1 MVRPGRAQILQ
12 TAKHLFMTHGYR
24 AVSTK
29 SIADELGVSQ
39 PAIYHHFRSKEA
51 LYIAVL
57 EDELS
62 LLREGLQR
70 AAKFDAPP
78 VERLRIMVEHI
89 VERSEYDLSLMFHDL
104 KFEVSETSRISVAAG
119 FRDALV
125 TPMSEI
131 LDSLV
136 HDGAIAPLMER
147 GITQREAAMFILG
160 VIRTMTNDRGHSARP
175 SRSVDVI
182 VETSMRLVLSGLG
195 VPGTSRFA
203 ES

>member
-1 MVRPGRAQILQ
+1 MARPGRTQILQ
-12 TAKHLFMTHGYR
+12 AAKHLFMTHGYR

-29 SIADELGVSQ
+29 SIADETGVSQ
-39 PAIYHHFRSKEA
+39 PAIYHHFKSKEA

-62 LLREGLQR
+62 LLRDGLQR
-70 AAKFDAPP
+70 AAQFDAPP
-78 VERLRIMVEHI
+78 IERLRIMVQHI

-104 KFEVSETSRISVAAG
+104 KFEVSESSRLRVAAG

-136 HDGAIAPLMER
+136 HDGTIAPFMER
-147 GITQREAAMFILG
+147 GITQRDAAMFILG
-160 VIRTMTNDRGHSARP
+160 VIRTMTNDRGRSAGP
-175 SRSVDVI
+175 SLSVDVI

-195 VPGTSRFA
+195 ATDQSRCS